1 MDDADVRTE
10 QRSTWEDAY
19 RAEAPHLWRS
29 LLLFSGSREIA
40 SDAMAE
46 AFAQGI
52 ARGDAVRT
60 PGAWVWRAAFALARG
75 ELASGPH
82 DEELVDHSVDDGSAD
97 ELLDV
102 MAALRRL
109 SPMQRASVVLHH
121 YMGYPVREIAVILGT
136 SRSAVGVHL
145 FRGRARLRRELGGDD
160 DV

>member
-1 MDDADVRTE
+1 MRTE
-10 QRSTWEDAY
+10 HRSTWEDAY
-19 RAEAPHLWRS
+19 RAEAPRLWRS

-75 ELASGPH
+75 ELASAP
-82 DEELVDHSVDDGSAD
+82 DDELVDHIVDDGSAY

-121 YMGYPVREIAVILGT
+121 YMGYPAHEIAVILGT